1 MYIISTLQA
10 DNIFKTTAI
19 MTKIYQTPETE
30 ILALQQEGVLCASDT
45 SSVGTGAN
53 WNLEDLSDEDIIIY

>member
-1 MYIISTLQA
+1 
-10 DNIFKTTAI
+10 